1 MKNLHLSSLR
11 KMIKRNLPA
20 FFLSLL
26 LVGLGW
32 ASGKTWN
39 YVFPDKKEPLSST
52 GLSDNRR
59 APELIKT
66 RISNNAE
73 LAKQSNFSHKDLEK
87 LIGRISGKS
96 ETQLFQKELAT
107 LLEYP
112 FDRNNGD
119 YLMAMTLLISY
130 WGQHDPVQV
139 MDVIRNLPPGWDISK
154 TYIFKYA
161 LEAWADQ
168 NITEALAYYSN
179 PKNNLFIYQDELLPA
194 LARKQTSQS
203 PDKAWDWLSRLTN
216 KEQELALP
224 EFFKGIVDTHPERM
238 AEFMNKMN
246 PSSQWE
252 KYPQSNEKRN
262 IETIVS
268 QWAGKDYNSAEKW
281 VESLPEN
288 WKSAAIP
295 ALTAQKA
302 KEDLGEALK
311 MISSQSKR
319 LQEES
324 AEKVAY
330 VLFRLENDYE
340 KGLSWGNE
348 VEKVN
353 KDINLG
359 RYYNAF
365 DHDPVQTKQRIE
377 ELPEGN
383 FRDGVINSYF
393 MFDLEPDDTERIR
406 LIEKIKDPA
415 LRKRTLELEQKRTE
429 VNK

>member
-1 MKNLHLSSLR
+1 
-11 KMIKRNLPA
+11 MIKRNLPA

-32 ASGKTWN
+32 ASARTWN
-39 YVFPDKKEPLSST
+39 YFFPDKNETLSST

-59 APELIKT
+59 APELTKT
-66 RISNNAE
+66 RISSNAKITKN
-73 LAKQSNFSHKDLEK
+73 LYFSHKDLDK
-87 LIGRISGKS
+87 LIGRVNEKT
-96 ETQLFQKELAT
+96 EVQLLKKELET

-112 FDRNNGD
+112 FDSDNGN
-119 YLMAMTLLISY
+119 YLMAMAVLLSY
-130 WGQHDPVQV
+130 WGEHDQVQV
-139 MDVIRNLPPGWDISK
+139 MDVIRNLPPGWDILRGGMFQYFLK
-154 TYIFKYA
+154 
-161 LEAWADQ
+161 AWTDK
-168 NITEALAYYSN
+168 NSTEALAYYSN
-179 PKNNLFIYQDELLPA
+179 PQNNLFIYQDQILPA
-194 LARKQTSQS
+194 LASQQTRQS

-252 KYPQSNEKRN
+252 TYPQSNEQRN

-268 QWAGKDYNSAEKW
+268 QWAGKDYSSAEKW

-288 WKSAAIP
+288 WKSPAIP

-340 KGLSWGNE
+340 KGLSWVNE

-359 RYYNAF
+359 RYYSAF

-383 FRDGVINSYF
+383 FKDGVINSYF

-415 LRKRTLELEQKRTE
+415 LRKRTLELEQKRTG